1 MCESTAGK
9 LSEELAKTQK
19 QLDDCR
25 VENVTL
31 FEKARGGQK
40 GMAGEG
46 GERVGGGGGGLQ
58 H

>member
-1 MCESTAGK
+1 MSIRLPAGK

-46 GERVGGGGGGLQ
+46 GNDGTAGSGGG